1 MDENKLK
8 VIFIGGSGRS
18 GSTLLDLI
26 LGQIEGFFSLGEMYH
41 IWERSFIENQLC
53 GCGKPF
59 KSCDFWRAVVEEAFG
74 ELDRVDGKAI
84 LKLQRS
90 VARIRHTPQLAFPKL
105 RSQRFHSA
113 LSEYV
118 EILERLYRAIAKT
131 SGCKVLIDSSK
142 APPHG
147 FILKEMSNVDLYII
161 HLVRDSRAVAYSW
174 QRKKRRPEIHWK
186 EAYMSKLGLLK
197 ATQEWMLSNCLVGLL
212 NRRVPKYK
220 IVNYETLASNPR
232 STIAEVLEWM
242 GMDSAN
248 LDFFDNEW
256 VVRLGVDHT
265 VSGNPIRFKQ
275 GKIEIHPD
283 REWSEKMS
291 LPKKFL
297 VSTLTYPVLR
307 RCQKARTSV
316 WKES

>member
-1 MDENKLK
+1 MSESKLK
-8 VIFIGGSGRS
+8 VIFIGGSSRS
-18 GSTLLDLI
+18 GSTLLDRI
-26 LGQIEGFFSLGEMYH
+26 LGQIDGFFSLGETYH

-53 GCGKPF
+53 GCGTPF
-59 KSCDFWRAVVEEAFG
+59 KSCDFWKAVVEKAFG
-74 ELDRVDGKAI
+74 GLDHVDGEAI

-105 RSQRFHSA
+105 RSQRFRSA

-142 APPHG
+142 VPPHG
-147 FILKEMSNVDLYII
+147 FILCEMSNVDLYVV

-186 EAYMSKLGLLK
+186 EAYMPKLGFLK
-197 ATQEWMLSNCLVGLL
+197 AAQLWMLSNWLVGLL
-212 NRRVPKYK
+212 SRKVPKYK

-232 STIAEVLEWM
+232 STITKILEWM

-248 LDFFDNEW
+248 LDFFDNER

-275 GKIEIHPD
+275 GKIEIRPD

-291 LPKKFL
+291 FPKKFL
-297 VSTLTYPVLR
+297 VSVLTYPVLR
-307 RCQKARTSV
+307 RYQRARTSV